1 MKTLHL
7 HKPHLPRAQ
16 DRTARAPIPLAK
28 GGTQR

>member
-16 DRTARAPIPLAK
+16 DRTARDRIPLTK